1 MLLMADNEKSTVIF
15 ILHAYQPIT
24 QSKEV
29 LERIIEKCY
38 KPFFEKLLDNSSV
51 KISLNIAGCLL
62 EKLTME
68 YPEIVKLIEKAKD
81 NNQIELMGS
90 AFYHPILPLTRQ
102 EDQAYQIKKQ
112 NIAVA
117 GIFGKTPTAFFPPEL
132 ALNPENIPI
141 IINEG
146 FKIMISAANSLNV
159 TYGGIYQLDNGEEIF
174 ILKRNKIISN
184 RISFDYYKRDATKL
198 ENEVSLTQKLDKLPV
213 VLAMDLET
221 FGEHHSNYYN
231 FFFEIANKVSTIT
244 LTEFQIN
251 YNIST
256 PIDFLYFT
264 SWSTSDEDYQKQ
276 NHLPLWNHPNNPVHQ
291 LLLEHMKLLEKVKE
305 KIDSVL
311 WVDDYQA
318 AHYSCQLWWA
328 SGLKMELGFYREEL
342 VLVGLNY
349 QRLVLDSMAN
359 ELEDDLK
366 QMILKES
373 DEIIQKIEQILT
385 NVGK

>member
-1 MLLMADNEKSTVIF
+1 MLENDKSPVIF

-29 LERIIEKCY
+29 LERIIKKCY
-38 KPFFEKLLDNSSV
+38 KPFFERLLENPSV

-62 EKLTME
+62 EKLTIE

-81 NNQIELMGS
+81 NDQIELMGS

-102 EDQAYQIKKQ
+102 EDQSYQIQKQ
-112 NIAVA
+112 NIAVT
-117 GIFGKTPTAFFPPEL
+117 GIFGAPPIAFFPPEL

-141 IINEG
+141 IIDEG
-146 FKIMISAANSLNV
+146 FKIIVSAANSLNL
-159 TYGGIYQLDNGEEIF
+159 TYGGIYQLDEGREIF
-174 ILKRNKIISN
+174 ILKRNKTISN
-184 RISFDYYKRDATKL
+184 KISFDYYKRDAAKL
-198 ENEVSLTQKLDKLPV
+198 KKEISKNYKLDNLPV

-221 FGEHHSNYYN
+221 FGEHHLNYYE
-231 FFFEIANKVSTIT
+231 FFFEIAQKVSTIT

-264 SWSTSDEDYQKQ
+264 SWSTSDEEYQQ
-276 NHLPLWNHPNNPVHQ
+276 QIHLPLWNHPDNSVHQ
-291 LLLEHMKLLEKVKE
+291 LLLEHMKLLEKTKE
-305 KIDSVL
+305 NIESIS
-311 WVDDYQA
+311 WMDDYQA

-328 SGLKMELGFYREEL
+328 SGLTITDGFWREEL
-342 VLVGLNY
+342 ILVGLNY
-349 QRLVLDSMAN
+349 QRLVLDSMVN
-359 ELEDDLK
+359 ELEENLK

-373 DEIIQKIEQILT
+373 DDIIQKIEQILLK
-385 NVGK
+385 VGK